1 MNKETLKT
9 ILKPVLKECIEE
21 ILAEQGLLK
30 VLAEAQN
37 VDVVKEEVKKDIKK
51 EELKSNIKKMIDA
64 TPQVVK
70 QAVNETQQR
79 MQQELKQAGL
89 LTKNF
94 DPFANTKALTEAQA
108 TDGAAARGPLAGIDP
123 QDKGVDISGIMNMAA
138 GKWKAHMGG
147 KSK

>member
-37 VDVVKEEVKKDIKK
+37 VEVVKEEVRKDIKK
-51 EELKSNIKKMIDA
+51 EELKNNIKKMIDA

-70 QAVNETQQR
+70 QTVNETQER
-79 MQQELKQAGL
+79 MKKELKQAGL
-89 LTKNF
+89 LTKAF
-94 DPFANTKALTEAQA
+94 DPFAGTKALTEAQA
-108 TDGAAARGPLAGIDP
+108 SDTAGAKGPLAGIDP
-123 QDKGVDISGIMNMAA
+123 NDKGVDIGGIMNMAA
-138 GKWKAHMGG
+138 GRWKAHMGG